1 MKEGIKKHPWRSRLI
16 VGLFMLILAFVGL
29 IITDI
34 SKEGA
39 WEYWRAMTPIYA
51 LLSIGLSLH
60 LRKNTDISIKTEI
73 WQEILHWSGL
83 IGSVYLISSFVN
95 MGFIGRFE
103 AGLVI
108 LVLLSL
114 ATFLAGIYHDFL
126 FFIIGLVLASFSL
139 GAAFLNEYLWSI
151 MLPLTLVAGIVMAYM
166 VYRNFKANG
175 D

>member
-1 MKEGIKKHPWRSRLI
+1 MKEGIKKHPWRARMM

-29 IITDI
+29 IITDT

-39 WEYWRAMTPIYA
+39 WEYWRAMTPVYA

-60 LRKNTDISIKTEI
+60 LRKNTEISLKTEV
-73 WQEILHWSGL
+73 WQEILHWLGL
-83 IGSVYLISSFVN
+83 IGAVYLISAFVN
-95 MGFIGRFE
+95 MGLIGRFE

-114 ATFLAGIYHDFL
+114 ATFLAGIYHDFI
-126 FFIIGLVLASFSL
+126 FFIVGSLLAAFSL

-151 MLPLTLVAGIVMAYM
+151 MLPITLIAAVIMAYL
-166 VYRNFKANG
+166 VYRNFHQNG
-175 D
+175 N